1 MDNTAVLLVVLA
13 LGMAVMISVPG
24 VFLFVRSLIGE
35 KGKDVELRAEL
46 EAVRRELALVRADRD
61 RLQVE
66 LAGVKARLTE
76 LEQTVATYQELAGA
90 SRRRRSPVRA
100 ENLPPLSAQRDDVS
114 KQLQVVESQITAA
127 GGDKRAPAELITH
140 RDDLKAEIRR
150 LESELDA
157 L

>member
-35 KGKDVELRAEL
+35 KREDVDLRTEL
-46 EAVRRELALVRADRD
+46 EVVRRELALVRADRD
-61 RLQVE
+61 RLQTE
-66 LAGVKARLTE
+66 LAAVKVRLTE
-76 LEQTVATYQELAGA
+76 LEQIVATYQELAGT
-90 SRRRRSPVRA
+90 RRRRTPVRA
-100 ENLPPLSAQRDDVS
+100 EDFLPALAQRDDYL

-127 GGDKRAPAELITH
+127 GGEKRAPAELITH
-140 RDDLKAEIRR
+140 RNDLKAEIRR